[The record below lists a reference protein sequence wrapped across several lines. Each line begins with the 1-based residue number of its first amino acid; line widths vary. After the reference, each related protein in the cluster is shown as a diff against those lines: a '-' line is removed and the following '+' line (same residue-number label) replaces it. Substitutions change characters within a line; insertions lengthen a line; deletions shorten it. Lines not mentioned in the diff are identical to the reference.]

1 MHGTVHSE
9 RAMPQSSN
17 TMPCRESDRQ
27 NWRVRSYSAAETHRL
42 TTVSYTHLTLPT
54 ILRV

>member
-17 TMPCRESDRQ
+17 MMPCRERDRQ

-42 TTVSYTHLTLPT
+42 TTW
-54 ILRV
+54 